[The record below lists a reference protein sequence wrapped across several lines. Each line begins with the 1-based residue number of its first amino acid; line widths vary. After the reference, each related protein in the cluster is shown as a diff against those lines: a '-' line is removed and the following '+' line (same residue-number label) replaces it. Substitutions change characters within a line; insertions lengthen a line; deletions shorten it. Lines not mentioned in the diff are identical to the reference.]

1 MVGIVAK
8 RANIERLS
16 SRSRRASMKEGYLG
30 SDSND
35 DSCSDKNNDTITVTA
50 LDSAHKSAK
59 GYKGNISKTRGMEVQ
74 KLNGY
79 TMHVYNLTISNTD
92 MHPPH

>member
-16 SRSRRASMKEGYLG
+16 SRSRRASMKEGYLD

-35 DSCSDKNNDTITVTA
+35 DSYSDKNNDTVTVTA
-50 LDSAHKSAK
+50 L
-59 GYKGNISKTRGMEVQ
+59 
-74 KLNGY
+74 
-79 TMHVYNLTISNTD
+79 
-92 MHPPH
+92 